1 MISLSQIEDQLKQVG
16 CNFRFWGRGEIRALR
31 EVLLPDETIAH
42 CANGHYEGGFAMLL
56 VTDQRLLLVD
66 HKPMFLSV
74 EDIRFDMIA
83 ELDYSS
89 QLLSS
94 TIKISTPSRTLRFSS
109 WSQHHLREVLSYT
122 QQRMQDLRQQYAA
135 VNQQRQMVPQVLFD
149 AEGSGILLGGFAL
162 QTGGFQ
168 RPIQMPMNPYVN
180 KAPVLMRRRKY
191 PRFY

>member
-1 MISLSQIEDQLKQVG
+1 MLSLSQVENQLKQVG

-31 EVLLPDETIAH
+31 EVLLSDETIAH
-42 CANGHYEGGFAMLL
+42 VANGHYDGGFAMLV

-94 TIKISTPSRTLRFSS
+94 TIRISTPSRTLRFVS
-109 WSQHHLREVLSYT
+109 WSQYHLREVLNYT
-122 QQRMQDLRQQYAA
+122 QKRMQELRQQYTA
-135 VNQQRQMVPQVLFD
+135 VSQQMQTVPQMLFD
-149 AEGSGILLGGFAL
+149 AQGNGILLGGFAL

-168 RPIQMPMNPYVN
+168 RPLQMPLNPYAN
-180 KAPVLMRRRKY
+180 RAPVLMRRRKY
-191 PRFY
+191 PKFY